1 MFSGKTGPG
10 TMDRSFYL
18 WRLRAADGCNYAR
31 GDGRL
36 AIIGEATRYVFRRG
50 MVLSAL

>member
-31 GDGRL
+31 GDRRL
-36 AIIGEATRYVFRRG
+36 AIIGEAARYVFRRG